1 LQFFFDS
8 SPTHAIDAALA
19 GANIAARA
27 TVFQETPAAG

>member
-8 SPTHAIDAALA
+8 SPAHAIGAALA

-27 TVFQETPAAG
+27 TQETPAAG